1 MGNFEVT
8 IFHTKKPY
16 IENELFYVHH
26 FVILL
31 NVSLNKYQ
39 ILACET
45 CHSFLKRQ
53 VNINIRY
60 HKVSQT
66 KSEEE
71 RD

>member
-8 IFHTKKPY
+8 IFQTKKPY

-39 ILACET
+39 VL
-45 CHSFLKRQ
+45 SFEKCYWFSKR
-53 VNINIRY
+53 
-60 HKVSQT
+60 
-66 KSEEE
+66 
-71 RD
+71 